1 MGYWMVKTSD
11 VAEVDYK
18 AQDLEL
24 MVLPL
29 TVDDFCIKKELT
41 ALLCDCV
48 DSGASVGFIGP
59 FSQRESQEYWY
70 GVEADIT
77 KGTRYLL
84 VANLSGKLVGSV
96 QLSVSDKANGL
107 HRAEIEKL
115 MVHTQARGRG
125 VAKLL
130 MQEAEVLASTLCR
143 SLLVLDTKKGDIAE
157 GMYSKLGYVK
167 VGEIPGFALSSSG
180 ELDATVLFYK
190 ELVCKDSGL

>member
-1 MGYWMVKTSD
+1 MIEACSD
-11 VAEVDYK
+11 RQSIEIIDITLGVSNGIIPNGLVS
-18 AQDLEL
+18 
-24 MVLPL
+24 
-29 TVDDFCIKKELT
+29 
-41 ALLCDCV
+41 LLCDCV
-48 DSGASVGFIGP
+48 DSGASVGFVGP

-70 GVEADIT
+70 GVQADIT

-143 SLLVLDTKKGDIAE
+143 SVLVLDTKKGDIAE

-190 ELVCKDSGL
+190 ELVCKDSDL

>member
-1 MGYWMVKTSD
+1 MIEACSVSQDIEIISITQGVSD
-11 VAEVDYK
+11 SLI
-18 AQDLEL
+18 QSQL
-24 MVLPL
+24 VL
-29 TVDDFCIKKELT
+29 
-41 ALLCDCV
+41 LLCDCV
-48 DSGASVGFIGP
+48 DSGASVGFIRP
-59 FSQRESQEYWY
+59 FSQPESQEYWD
-70 GVEADIT
+70 GVQADIA

-84 VANLSGKLVGSV
+84 VANLSGKLVGTVQVSV
-96 QLSVSDKANGL
+96 CNKANGL

-130 MQEAEVLASTLCR
+130 MQEAEVLAGTLCR

-190 ELVCKDSGL
+190 ELVCKDSDL